1 VVSIEEHFKNIIN
14 RPNIKMQLLNED
26 IPQPQLKERAVNTD
40 IPEEVLPSIPQ
51 LCL

>member
-1 VVSIEEHFKNIIN
+1 
-14 RPNIKMQLLNED
+14 MQLLNED